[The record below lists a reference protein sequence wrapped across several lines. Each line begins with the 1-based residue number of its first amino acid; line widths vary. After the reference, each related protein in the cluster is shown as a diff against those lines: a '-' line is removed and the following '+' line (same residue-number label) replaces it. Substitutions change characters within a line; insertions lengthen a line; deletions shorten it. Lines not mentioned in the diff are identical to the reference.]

1 MGELLAAGEF
11 FYGSKHSMLWKITIF
26 KGIFE
31 GFALKSQNFPPAAGF
46 YKEKY
51 KSVAFSS
58 VFPLGTYKFP

>member
-1 MGELLAAGEF
+1 MDELLAAGEIL
-11 FYGSKHSMLWKITIF
+11 MLWKITIF

-31 GFALKSQNFPPAAGF
+31 GFALKSQKFRPAAGF